1 MEKTRK
7 AVWSGRIGPRALYS
21 TRCLRTRRPCTFDRV
36 TWVSLQHLPVHGFG
50 VRNYTQMSCRA
61 SIYDAFRLGC
71 RGRAT
76 LSVPRVQVHQSAL
89 SRSITLRTNPVR
101 GQQDPKA
108 GVQLRRNFTSTHIQ
122 GHVKNPAEPDHLDSM
137 PVNAWSDCS
146 VNNEGRWKSFAPA
159 KGATGTLCAG
169 RSILLTGG
177 TSGIGL
183 AVAKRAVLESA
194 SHVIIVSR
202 RPSKGAGAVR
212 AITEA
217 TECPD
222 APVSYLSHDFSTC
235 SPELISSILKPLVSQ
250 TFSMIVQPPDA
261 NL

>member
-1 MEKTRK
+1 
-7 AVWSGRIGPRALYS
+7 
-21 TRCLRTRRPCTFDRV
+21 
-36 TWVSLQHLPVHGFG
+36 
-50 VRNYTQMSCRA
+50 MSCRT
-61 SIYDAFRLGC
+61 SIYNAFQLGC
-71 RGRAT
+71 RGRAI
-76 LSVPRVQVHQSAL
+76 LSFPRVQVYQNAL
-89 SRSITLRTNPVR
+89 SRSIKLRTIPVR

-108 GVQLRRNFTSTHIQ
+108 GVQLRRNFASTHVQ
-122 GHVKNPAEPDHLDSM
+122 RHVKKPAEPDHLNSM
-137 PVNAWSDCS
+137 PVNAGSDYS
-146 VNNEGRWKSFAPA
+146 VKNEARWKNFAPA
-159 KGATGTLCAG
+159 KGASGTLCAG

-183 AVAKRAVLESA
+183 AVAERAVLESA

-202 RPSKGAGAVR
+202 SPSKGAGAVR

-235 SPELISSILKPLVSQ
+235 SPELISSSLKPLVRQ
-250 TFSMIVQPPDA
+250 TFSMIVRPPDA